1 MTAEK
6 KDGHTGAGT
15 SNADYPRIVFP
26 QRRLP
31 DLHHSP
37 DQLSELCRGQ
47 NPGEPLRAYSPE
59 RTSEFA
65 IPPACCSS
73 SPNREPASRNQAAP
87 GVQAAAALPSRSD
100 GYKAA
105 GPAEIELDPLW
116 PAEYCLT

>member
-73 SPNREPASRNQAAP
+73 SPIQEPASHNRAAP

-105 GPAEIELDPLW
+105 GQGEIEPGLRSPGK
-116 PAEYCLT
+116 YCPT